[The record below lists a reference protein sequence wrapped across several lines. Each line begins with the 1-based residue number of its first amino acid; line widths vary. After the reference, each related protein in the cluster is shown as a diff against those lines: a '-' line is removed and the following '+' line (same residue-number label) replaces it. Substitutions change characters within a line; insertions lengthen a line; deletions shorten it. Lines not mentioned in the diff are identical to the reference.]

1 MPRGPVER
9 LCALATAAALL
20 PIWIFR
26 YFPTQ
31 DGPSHLYNAFVLSHY
46 FDASSVVTHTY
57 FVLNARLFPN
67 WTTYVVMA
75 LLVRIL
81 PPLIVQQIVL
91 SLCVIAIPAAVI
103 YLQKSFKP
111 AADATAL
118 LGVLLAFS
126 YIFFMGFFNFIV
138 GAALFIFTTGFF
150 WRRRNTRYI
159 YALYALLIV
168 IYLSHG
174 LAFAATLMA
183 ISILAVT
190 ERRWRVLLEL
200 TPAFVIFIVDALART
215 SGEPIFHTFMWHIR
229 QVPAFFAAGHI
240 VVAWATT
247 ALVAVGIIYAI
258 WRRVAREM
266 ALVSAAILIA
276 YFVMPWGYSAGG
288 WVQAGWI
295 NERLLFL
302 TILTLPAWIT
312 LPRPAIATALFL
324 IAIAAHIGLTSIQI
338 AKLNRYIADI
348 VKCAPLIR
356 PHSTIQTFFAISRM
370 SPQVTPTLHLTSYL
384 GLHQDVVDLDD
395 YEARLADFPLSY
407 RPNPPARPPD
417 AVVVWRG
424 AQVRRIV
431 GYNVTCG
438 SADVRLLQRMQ

>member
-1 MPRGPVER
+1 
-9 LCALATAAALL
+9 
-20 PIWIFR
+20 
-26 YFPTQ
+26 
-31 DGPSHLYNAFVLSHY
+31 
-46 FDASSVVTHTY
+46 
-57 FVLNARLFPN
+57 VLNARLFPN
-67 WTTYVVMA
+67 WTTYIVMA
-75 LLVRIL
+75 LLIRVF
-81 PPLIVQQIVL
+81 PPLIVQQIIL
-91 SLCVIAIPAAVI
+91 SLCVIAIPAAVV

-126 YIFFMGFFNFIV
+126 YIFFMGFFNFII
-138 GAALFIFTTGFF
+138 GAALFIFATGFW
-150 WRRRNTRYI
+150 WRRRNARYI

-183 ISILAVT
+183 ISILAIT

-200 TPAFVIFIVDALART
+200 TPAYVVFVVDALART
-215 SGEPIFHTFMWHIR
+215 SGKAVFHTFMWHVR

-240 VVAWATT
+240 VIAWTTT
-247 ALVAVGIIYAI
+247 ALVAAGIVYAI
-258 WRRVAREM
+258 WRRVARQM
-266 ALVSAAILIA
+266 ALVSAALLIA

-312 LPRPAIATALFL
+312 LPRPAIATTLFL

-348 VKCAPLIR
+348 AKCAPLIR
-356 PHSTIQTFFAISRM
+356 PHSTIKTFFAGRGG
-370 SPQVTPTLHLTSYL
+370 SP
-384 GLHQDVVDLDD
+384 
-395 YEARLADFPLSY
+395 
-407 RPNPPARPPD
+407 
-417 AVVVWRG
+417 
-424 AQVRRIV
+424 
-431 GYNVTCG
+431 
-438 SADVRLLQRMQ
+438 

>member
-9 LCALATAAALL
+9 LCALATAAALV
-20 PIWIFR
+20 PIWVFR

-46 FDASSVVTHTY
+46 FDASSVITHAY
-57 FVLNARLFPN
+57 FSLNLRLFPN
-67 WTTYVVMA
+67 WTTYVLMA
-75 LLVRIL
+75 LLVRIF
-81 PPLIVQQIVL
+81 PPLIVQQIIL
-91 SLCVIAIPAAVI
+91 SLCVISIPAAVV

-111 AADATAL
+111 AADPTAL

-126 YIFFMGFFNFIV
+126 YIFFMGFFNFII
-138 GAALFIFTTGFF
+138 GAALFIVATGFW
-150 WRRRNTRYI
+150 WRRRNTKYI

-200 TPAFVIFIVDALART
+200 TPAFIVFVVDAIARR
-215 SGEPIFHTFMWHIR
+215 SGAAIFHTFLWHV
-229 QVPAFFAAGHI
+229 QQMLAFFAGGHI
-240 VVAWATT
+240 VIAWATL
-247 ALVAVGIIYAI
+247 ALVAAGIVYAI
-258 WRRVAREM
+258 WRHSARQM
-266 ALVSAAILIA
+266 ALVSAALLIA
-276 YFVMPWGYSAGG
+276 YFVLPWGYSAGG

-324 IAIAAHIGLTSIQI
+324 TVIAAHIGLTSIQI
-338 AKLNRYIADI
+338 AKLNGYIANI
-348 VKCAPLIR
+348 TKCAPLIR

-370 SPQVTPTLHLTSYL
+370 SPQVTPTLHLTGYL
-384 GLHQDVVDLDD
+384 GLQNDVVDLDD
-395 YEARLADFPLSY
+395 YEAKLPDFPLSY

-417 AVVVWRG
+417 AVVVWSG

-431 GYNVTCG
+431 GYNVVCS

>member
-1 MPRGPVER
+1 MLRSPVER
-9 LCALATAAALL
+9 LCALATAAAVV

-46 FDASSVVTHTY
+46 FDASSVITHTY
-57 FVLNARLFPN
+57 FVLNSRLFPN
-67 WTTYVVMA
+67 WTTYALMA
-75 LLVRIL
+75 LLVRVF
-81 PPLIVQQIVL
+81 PPLIVQQIIL

-103 YLQKSFKP
+103 YMQKSFKP
-111 AADATAL
+111 AADPTAL

-126 YIFFMGFFNFIV
+126 YVFFMGFFNFII
-138 GAALFIFTTGFF
+138 GAALFIFAVGFF

-159 YALYALLIV
+159 YPLYAILIV

-174 LAFAATLMA
+174 LAFAVTLMA
-183 ISILAVT
+183 ISILALT

-200 TPAFVIFIVDALART
+200 MPAGIVFAADALART
-215 SGEPIFHTFMWHIR
+215 KGAPMFHTFMWHVR

-240 VVAWATT
+240 VIAWTIT
-247 ALVAVGIIYAI
+247 ALVAAGVGYAI
-258 WRRVAREM
+258 WRRQAREM
-266 ALVSAAILIA
+266 ALVSAALLLA

-312 LPRPAIATALFL
+312 LPRPAIASALFL
-324 IAIAAHIGLTSIQI
+324 IAIAAHIGLTSMQI

-356 PHSTIQTFFAISRM
+356 PHTTIQTFFAISRM
-370 SPQVTPTLHLTSYL
+370 SPQVTPTLHLTGYL
-384 GLHQDVVDLDD
+384 GLQPDVVDLDD

-417 AVVVWRG
+417 AVVIWRG
-424 AQVRRIV
+424 AQIGRIA
-431 GYNVTCG
+431 GYNLVCG
-438 SADVRLLQRMQ
+438 SADVRLLQRIP

>member
-46 FDASSVVTHTY
+46 FDASSVVTHAY

-67 WTTYVVMA
+67 WTTYVLMA
-75 LLVRIL
+75 LLARIL
-81 PPLIVQQIVL
+81 PPLIVQQIIL

-159 YALYALLIV
+159 YALYAFLIV

-200 TPAFVIFIVDALART
+200 TPAYVIFIVDALART
-215 SGEPIFHTFMWHIR
+215 SGKPIFHTFMWHIR

-240 VVAWATT
+240 VVAWART

-258 WRRVAREM
+258 WRRSASEM
-266 ALVSAAILIA
+266 ALVSAALLIA
-276 YFVMPWGYSAGG
+276 YFVMPWGYS
-288 WVQAGWI
+288 
-295 NERLLFL
+295 
-302 TILTLPAWIT
+302 
-312 LPRPAIATALFL
+312 
-324 IAIAAHIGLTSIQI
+324 
-338 AKLNRYIADI
+338 
-348 VKCAPLIR
+348 
-356 PHSTIQTFFAISRM
+356 
-370 SPQVTPTLHLTSYL
+370 
-384 GLHQDVVDLDD
+384 
-395 YEARLADFPLSY
+395 
-407 RPNPPARPPD
+407 
-417 AVVVWRG
+417 
-424 AQVRRIV
+424 
-431 GYNVTCG
+431 
-438 SADVRLLQRMQ
+438 